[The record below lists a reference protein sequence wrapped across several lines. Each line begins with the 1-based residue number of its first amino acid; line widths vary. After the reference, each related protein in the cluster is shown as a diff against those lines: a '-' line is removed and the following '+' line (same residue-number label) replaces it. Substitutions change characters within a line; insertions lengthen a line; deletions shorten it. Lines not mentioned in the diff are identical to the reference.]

1 MNGDITTLKDVKKEL
16 VLSKQMMTKKFNVEV
31 HPLLSNYT
39 TMFDIEH
46 LKTCNCCDDILFSVI
61 RDEINKQQ
69 DIQKNKNYPNSENNI
84 PELIVQKEKKS
95 KVTDEIYR
103 KALVYI
109 NTNIKDMNLKICP
122 YIYKEL
128 LGTVRMFEKD
138 YDLRK
143 AKIQLVVKSILNY
156 QFSLLSS
163 MRYTS
168 SFGFINRGCD
178 RFGNVV
184 DKINENEYYK
194 IRLNEK
200 IIQAVK
206 VLDEMVEGNKNVNLN
221 LNANSLSIEDVF
233 SKLHNEIK
241 DEYEIIKEDC
251 E

>member
-1 MNGDITTLKDVKKEL
+1 MDGYLKNIKKEL
-16 VLSKQMMTKKFNVEV
+16 VLSKQMMTKKFNIEV

-46 LKTCNCCDDILFSVI
+46 LKTCSCCDDILFSI
-61 RDEINKQQ
+61 IEDEISKQQ
-69 DIQKNKNYPNSENNI
+69 DKQQNKNYPNSENNI

-95 KVTDEIYR
+95 KIKDEIYQ

-122 YIYKEL
+122 YIYGEL
-128 LGTVRMFEKD
+128 LGTVRLFEKD

-168 SFGFINRGCD
+168 SFGFINRGYD
-178 RFGNVV
+178 KYGNAV
-184 DKINENEYYK
+184 DKINDNEYYK
-194 IRLNEK
+194 IKLNEK
-200 IIQAVK
+200 IIQSVK
-206 VLDEMVEGNKNVNLN
+206 VLDEMVEGSKNVNLN
-221 LNANSLSIEDVF
+221 INSNSLSIEEVF

-241 DEYEIIKEDC
+241 DEYDK
-251 E
+251 

>member
-1 MNGDITTLKDVKKEL
+1 MDEDITTLKNIKKEL
-16 VLSKQMMTKKFNVEV
+16 VLSKQMMTKKFNIEV

-46 LKTCNCCDDILFSVI
+46 LKTCSCCDDILFSI
-61 RDEINKQQ
+61 IEDEISKQQ
-69 DIQKNKNYPNSENNI
+69 DKQQNKNYPNSENNI

-95 KVTDEIYR
+95 KVKDEIYQ
-103 KALVYI
+103 KALIYI

-122 YIYKEL
+122 YIYGEL
-128 LGTVRMFEKD
+128 LGTVRLFEKD

-168 SFGFINRGCD
+168 SFGFINRGYD
-178 RFGNVV
+178 KYGNAV
-184 DKINENEYYK
+184 DKINDNEYYK
-194 IRLNEK
+194 IKLNEK
-200 IIQAVK
+200 IIQSVK
-206 VLDEMVEGNKNVNLN
+206 VLDEMVEGSKNVNLN
-221 LNANSLSIEDVF
+221 INSNSLSIEEVF

-241 DEYEIIKEDC
+241 DEYE
-251 E
+251 

>member
-1 MNGDITTLKDVKKEL
+1 MDGDITTLKNIKKEL
-16 VLSKQMMTKKFNVEV
+16 VLSKQMMTKKFNIEV

-46 LKTCNCCDDILFSVI
+46 LKTCSCCDDILFSI
-61 RDEINKQQ
+61 IEDEISKQQ
-69 DIQKNKNYPNSENNI
+69 DKQQNKNYPNSENNI

-95 KVTDEIYR
+95 KIKDEIYQ

-122 YIYKEL
+122 YIYGEL
-128 LGTVRMFEKD
+128 LGTVRLFEKD

-168 SFGFINRGCD
+168 SFGFINRGYD
-178 RFGNVV
+178 KYGNAV
-184 DKINENEYYK
+184 DKINDNEYYK
-194 IRLNEK
+194 IKLNEK
-200 IIQAVK
+200 IIQSVK

-221 LNANSLSIEDVF
+221 INSNSLSIEEVF

-241 DEYEIIKEDC
+241 DEYDK
-251 E
+251 